1 MKKIVITSIII
12 LTLATVSIAAVNPKS
27 CTPCHGA
34 DWGTKA
40 MNESKI
46 VANMTHANIEK
57 ALLAY
62 KAKDQ
67 SYGGKFNNLMQGQ
80 VLKYSV
86 EELKAFSKTIG
97 K

>member
-1 MKKIVITSIII
+1 MKKIVNSSIII
-12 LTLATVSIAAVNPKS
+12 LALSTASIAAVNPKS

-34 DWGTKA
+34 DWSTKA

-46 VANMTHANIEK
+46 VAKMTHADIEK
-57 ALLAY
+57 ALLSY

-67 SYGGKFNNLMQGQ
+67 NYGGKFNNLMQGQ